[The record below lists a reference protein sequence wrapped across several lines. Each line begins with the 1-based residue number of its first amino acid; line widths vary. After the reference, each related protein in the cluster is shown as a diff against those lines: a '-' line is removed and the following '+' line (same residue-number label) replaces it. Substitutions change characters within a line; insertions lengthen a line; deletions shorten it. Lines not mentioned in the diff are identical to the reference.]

1 MDYNKPE
8 YKTKREILFDLQDD
22 TFRKCKDIIKAKNA
36 DYSDTGDPYSNFR
49 SAEIFG
55 VHPATGILLRV
66 MDKIQ
71 RIKSFIEKNK
81 LEVQGESFEDACDDI
96 INYMVLIKGYI
107 KDNQQDQCNTHQSLN
122 QSQSLKTTISTTRS
136 LCNKLRAAWMRLV
149 NLVSK

>member
-1 MDYNKPE
+1 M
-8 YKTKREILFDLQDD
+8 KTKRETLFLLQHD
-22 TFRKCKDIIKAKNA
+22 TFESCKRIIKAKNA
-36 DYSDTGDPYSNFR
+36 DYADNDDPYSNFR
-49 SAEIFG
+49 TASLFG

-71 RIKSFIEKNK
+71 RIKSFVEKNK

-122 QSQSLKTTISTTRS
+122 QSQSLKTTISTIPCQHG
-136 LCNKLRAAWMRLV
+136 LLRAIWTRVA
-149 NLVSK
+149 NLVRK

>member
-1 MDYNKPE
+1 M
-8 YKTKREILFDLQDD
+8 KTKREILFQLQHD
-22 TFRKCKDIIKAKNA
+22 TFESCKNIIKAKNA
-36 DYSDTGDPYSNFR
+36 DYADDGDPYSNFR
-49 SAEIFG
+49 TASLFN

-107 KDNQQDQCNTHQSLN
+107 KDNQQNKCNTHQLSLN
-122 QSQSLKTTISTTRS
+122 QSQFLKTTISTIPCQHG
-136 LCNKLRAAWMRLV
+136 LLRAIWMKVV

>member
-1 MDYNKPE
+1 M
-8 YKTKREILFDLQDD
+8 KTKREILFDLQDD

-107 KDNQQDQCNTHQSLN
+107 KDNQQDQCKTHQSL
-122 QSQSLKTTISTTRS
+122 SQLPSLKTTISTTHS
-136 LCNKLRAAWMRLV
+136 QHGLLRAIWMKVV

>member
-1 MDYNKPE
+1 MKS
-8 YKTKREILFDLQDD
+8 KREILFDLQDD

-107 KDNQQDQCNTHQSLN
+107 KDNQQDQCKTHQLSL
-122 QSQSLKTTISTTRS
+122 SQPQPRKKKTSTTRS
-136 LCNKLRAAWMRLV
+136 QYRLDGAIQTKV
-149 NLVSK
+149 ANPASK

>member
-1 MDYNKPE
+1 MKS
-8 YKTKREILFDLQDD
+8 KREILFDLQDD

-49 SAEIFG
+49 AAEIFG

-107 KDNQQDQCNTHQSLN
+107 KDNQQDQCNTHQLLS
-122 QSQSLKTTISTTRS
+122 QSQSLKTTTSTTRS
-136 LCNKLRAAWMRLV
+136 QHGLLRAIWTRVV
-149 NLVSK
+149 NLVSKFCR

>member
-1 MDYNKPE
+1 M
-8 YKTKREILFDLQDD
+8 KTKREILFQLQRD
-22 TFRKCKDIIKAKNA
+22 TFQSCENIIKAKNA
-36 DYSDTGDPYSNFR
+36 DYADDGDPYSNFR
-49 SAEIFG
+49 SASLFN

-107 KDNQQDQCNTHQSLN
+107 KDNQQD
-122 QSQSLKTTISTTRS
+122 
-136 LCNKLRAAWMRLV
+136 
-149 NLVSK
+149 

>member
-1 MDYNKPE
+1 MKS
-8 YKTKREILFDLQDD
+8 KREILFQLQRD
-22 TFRKCKDIIKAKNA
+22 TFQSCENIIKAKNA
-36 DYSDTGDPYSNFR
+36 DYADDGDPYSNFR
-49 SAEIFG
+49 TASLFN

-107 KDNQQDQCNTHQSLN
+107 KDNQQDQCNTHQLLN
-122 QSQSLKTTISTTRS
+122 QSQSLKTTISTIPCQRG
-136 LCNKLRAAWMRLV
+136 LLRAIWTRVV

>member
-1 MDYNKPE
+1 M
-8 YKTKREILFDLQDD
+8 KTKREILFQLQHD
-22 TFRKCKDIIKAKNA
+22 TFESCKNIIKAKNA
-36 DYSDTGDPYSNFR
+36 DYADDGDPYSNFR
-49 SAEIFG
+49 TASLFN

-107 KDNQQDQCNTHQSLN
+107 KDNQQDQCNTHQSLS
-122 QSQSLKTTISTTRS
+122 QSQSLKTTISTTHS
-136 LCNKLRAAWMRLV
+136 QHGLLRATWTKVV
-149 NLVSK
+149 NLVSKFRR

>member
-1 MDYNKPE
+1 MKN
-8 YKTKREILFDLQDD
+8 KREILFDLQDD

-36 DYSDTGDPYSNFR
+36 DYADTSDPYSNFR

-107 KDNQQDQCNTHQSLN
+107 KDNQQDQCKTHQLSLN
-122 QSQSLKTTISTTRS
+122 QSQSLKTTTLTTHCQS
-136 LCNKLRAAWMRLV
+136 GLLRAIWTRVV
-149 NLVSK
+149 NLARKFRR

>member
-1 MDYNKPE
+1 
-8 YKTKREILFDLQDD
+8 
-22 TFRKCKDIIKAKNA
+22 
-36 DYSDTGDPYSNFR
+36 
-49 SAEIFG
+49 

-107 KDNQQDQCNTHQSLN
+107 KDNQQDQCKTHQLSL
-122 QSQSLKTTISTTRS
+122 SQPQPRKKKTSTTRS
-136 LCNKLRAAWMRLV
+136 QYRLDGAIQTKV
-149 NLVSK
+149 ANPASK